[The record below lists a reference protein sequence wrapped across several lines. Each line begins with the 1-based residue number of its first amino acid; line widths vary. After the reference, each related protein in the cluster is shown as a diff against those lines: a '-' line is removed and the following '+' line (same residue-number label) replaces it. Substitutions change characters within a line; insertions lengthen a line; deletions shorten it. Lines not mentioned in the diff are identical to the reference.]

1 MLSYMMRH
9 VITKAAAVVFAGVV
23 VLSPVGLN
31 STGADE
37 NYDALKILLSMKD
50 SYSKNIESY
59 TAVMV
64 KGEPA
69 LSNQKIP
76 QKIYV
81 KFQKPFKVY
90 MKWVDQPY
98 DGREIL
104 YIQGENNDNFFVKP
118 DGVIGFFVRLVK
130 LPSTFKT
137 NESRYT
143 VRDFGIGNLVDGIIN
158 ITMDAQKNN
167 DLDLHCHGVVTRNG
181 RQVYEIERLLPKKDT
196 YRNQRLVL
204 YVDTKTNL
212 PVETYA
218 YDKEGRLAEYCLYQ
232 DLKINP
238 QMKNDEFSISNK
250 EYGFRYL

>member
-1 MLSYMMRH
+1 MFIWKKPGT
-9 VITKAAAVVFAGVV
+9 VILTVLLVGFF
-23 VLSPVGLN
+23 VLSPMGMN
-31 STGADE
+31 TTGADE
-37 NYDALKILLSMKD
+37 NYDALKILLAMKE
-50 SYSKNIESY
+50 SYVKNVDSY
-59 TAVMV
+59 TAIMV
-64 KGEPA
+64 KGEPGI
-69 LSNQKIP
+69 SKQKTP

-98 DGREIL
+98 DGRELL
-104 YIQGENNDNFFVKP
+104 YIQGENNDHFFVKP

-137 NESRYT
+137 DESRYT

-167 DLDLHCHGVVTRNG
+167 DLDLHCHGIVTRNG
-181 RQVYEIERLLPKKDT
+181 REVYEIERLLPKKGS

-204 YVDTKTNL
+204 YIDTKTNL

-218 YDKEGRLAEYCLYQ
+218 YGPDGKLAEYCMYQ

-238 QMKNDEFSISNK
+238 GLHADDFSVNNK